1 MNYPLGI
8 APFQALPK
16 GLLALLLLTLGCRD
30 EALQPPEPIGG
41 ELFARYVAIGNSIT
55 AGYQS
60 GGINATL
67 QQQAYPVL
75 LAAAMGTPFNVPLL
89 RDPGCPPPLIN
100 LLTGERLGDLPGN
113 FCAYRQLPAPRI
125 INNVAVPGAKVI
137 DVLTNLGEGTSAN
150 TLTLLLLGGRTQLE
164 AAAEARPTFVSVWIG
179 NNDVLGAAIAGDPA
193 LVTPID
199 AFRQR
204 YRQML
209 NQLQA
214 MGVQGGLL
222 IGVANVAVI
231 PHLSPGIAYAQ
242 AKQGGA
248 FPPTFNVADNCATTE
263 ATALVPFS
271 YAFGE
276 LLATALQGQSV
287 TLDCADDPRL
297 LSPEETATIIQTVQ
311 EYNAFIQQEAE
322 RLGWA
327 YLDPNPILLQLKE
340 NGEIPHF
347 PRLTSSE
354 PFGPYFSLDG
364 VHPSSLAHQ
373 LIAQEAAAAINA
385 VYGTNLQI
393 PVQSPP
399 AQQLAVVQ

>member
-1 MNYPLGI
+1 MNRNRWHMTLRPLRWG
-8 APFQALPK
+8 LL
-16 GLLALLLLTLGCRD
+16 GLLLLALGCHDEGLL
-30 EALQPPEPIGG
+30 PPEPTGG
-41 ELFARYVAIGNSIT
+41 ALFARYVAIGNSIT

-75 LAAAMGTPFNVPLL
+75 LAKAMGTPFNLPLL
-89 RDPGCPPPLIN
+89 RDPGCPPPLVNI
-100 LLTGERLGDLPGN
+100 LTGERLGGLPDD
-113 FCAYRQLPAPRI
+113 FCAYRQVPPPRI

-179 NNDVLGAAIAGDPA
+179 NNDVLGAAIAGNPA
-193 LVTPID
+193 LITPVN
-199 AFRQR
+199 AFQQR
-204 YRQML
+204 YTQML
-209 NQLQA
+209 NELQA

-222 IGVANVAVI
+222 IGVANVTVI

-242 AKQGGA
+242 AEQAGA
-248 FPPTFNVADNCATTE
+248 FPPTFDVADNCATTG

-276 LLATALQGQSV
+276 LLAAAMQGQSV
-287 TLDCADDPRL
+287 TLDCVNDPQL
-297 LSPEETATIIQTVQ
+297 LSPEETATIVQTVEQ
-311 EYNAFIQQEAE
+311 YNNFIRQQAD

-327 YLDPNPILLQLKE
+327 YLDPNVKLLELKNQGQIPI
-340 NGEIPHF
+340 F
-347 PRLTSSE
+347 PNVNSSE

-364 VHPSSLAHQ
+364 VHPSSLAHK
-373 LIAQEAAAAINA
+373 LVAQEAAAAINA
-385 VYGTNLQI
+385 VYGTNLQ
-393 PVQSPP
+393 VQ
-399 AQQLAVVQ
+399 